1 MLTWDKTSFRLHGK
15 EFHIYSGAMHYFR
28 IPPQYWE
35 DRLQKLKAAG
45 FNTVETYVCWNLHEP
60 QNGQFDFSGRLDLVR
75 FLETARKVGL
85 YALVRPGPYI
95 CAEWDFGGLP
105 AWLLRDKGLRLRCS
119 DPRFLDHVAD
129 YFRVLLPK
137 LLPLQSSRGGNLLA
151 VQVEN
156 EYGSYGNDKTYLRW
170 LRDLIRSCGVEVPL
184 FTSDGPAPSMLSGGT
199 VEGVLPT
206 VNFGSGADKAFQA
219 LKQVSGGGPKMCTE
233 FWCGWF
239 DHWGEK
245 HHTRDS
251 EEMLR
256 ELSLLL
262 EQDASFSLYMFHG
275 GTNFGF
281 TAGANQHIRYN
292 PTVTS
297 YDYDA
302 PLNEY
307 GDYTPKYFAIRELL
321 CRHQGIPLPP
331 LPPRPQLQELGEVT
345 LVERAEL
352 RENLEVL
359 GTVHRSPLPEPM
371 EHYGQNFGLID
382 YRTCLPGD
390 YEGGTLTL
398 EGLGDRAYVY
408 RDGALLGI
416 LDQGKPRGLLEQLRP
431 RNALPFPSSPAGTQV
446 EILVEAMGRVN
457 YGSHL
462 ENRKGLTGV
471 RLGGQS
477 LMDFTVTSL
486 PLEHLEGVRYGEEAS
501 RYPLALRGYF
511 DADSQKDCFVALD
524 GFTKGMVYIN
534 GFHLG
539 RYWSSGP
546 QRTLYLPGVLLHT
559 DRRNEVVVLELE
571 DCARPVVRL
580 TDTHCLG

>member
-60 QNGQFDFSGRLDLVR
+60 QKGQFDFSGRLDLVR

-219 LKQVSGGGPKMCTE
+219 LKQMSGGGPKMCTE

-431 RNALPFPSSPAGTQV
+431 RNALPLPSSPAGTQV

-539 RYWSSGP
+539 RYWSCGP
-546 QRTLYLPGVLLHT
+546 QRTLYLPGALLHT

>member
-1 MLTWDKTSFRLHGK
+1 M
-15 EFHIYSGAMHYFR
+15 
-28 IPPQYWE
+28 
-35 DRLQKLKAAG
+35 
-45 FNTVETYVCWNLHEP
+45 
-60 QNGQFDFSGRLDLVR
+60 
-75 FLETARKVGL
+75 
-85 YALVRPGPYI
+85 
-95 CAEWDFGGLP
+95 
-105 AWLLRDKGLRLRCS
+105 
-119 DPRFLDHVAD
+119 
-129 YFRVLLPK
+129 
-137 LLPLQSSRGGNLLA
+137 
-151 VQVEN
+151 
-156 EYGSYGNDKTYLRW
+156 
-170 LRDLIRSCGVEVPL
+170 
-184 FTSDGPAPSMLSGGT
+184 
-199 VEGVLPT
+199 
-206 VNFGSGADKAFQA
+206 
-219 LKQVSGGGPKMCTE
+219 
-233 FWCGWF
+233 
-239 DHWGEK
+239 
-245 HHTRDS
+245 
-251 EEMLR
+251 
-256 ELSLLL
+256 
-262 EQDASFSLYMFHG
+262 
-275 GTNFGF
+275 
-281 TAGANQHIRYN
+281 
-292 PTVTS
+292 TS

-539 RYWSSGP
+539 RYWSCGP
-546 QRTLYLPGVLLHT
+546 QRTLYLPGALLHT

>member
-307 GDYTPKYFAIRELL
+307 RDETPTNIAIREHLR
-321 CRHQGIPLPP
+321 RHQGIPLPP

>member
-60 QNGQFDFSGRLDLVR
+60 QKGQFDFSGRLDLVR

-219 LKQVSGGGPKMCTE
+219 LKQMSGGGPKMCTE

-307 GDYTPKYFAIRELL
+307 WDYTPKYFAIRELL

-539 RYWSSGP
+539 RYWSCGP
-546 QRTLYLPGVLLHT
+546 QRTLYLPGALLHT

>member
-60 QNGQFDFSGRLDLVR
+60 QKGQFDFSGRLDLVR

-219 LKQVSGGGPKMCTE
+219 LKQMSGVGPKMCTE

-539 RYWSSGP
+539 RYWSCGP
-546 QRTLYLPGVLLHT
+546 QRTLYLPGALLHT

>member
-60 QNGQFDFSGRLDLVR
+60 QKGQFDFSGRLDLVR

-219 LKQVSGGGPKMCTE
+219 LKQMSGRGPKMCTE

-539 RYWSSGP
+539 RYWSCGP
-546 QRTLYLPGVLLHT
+546 QRTLYLPGALLHT

>member
-1 MLTWDKTSFRLHGK
+1 M
-15 EFHIYSGAMHYFR
+15 
-28 IPPQYWE
+28 
-35 DRLQKLKAAG
+35 
-45 FNTVETYVCWNLHEP
+45 
-60 QNGQFDFSGRLDLVR
+60 
-75 FLETARKVGL
+75 
-85 YALVRPGPYI
+85 
-95 CAEWDFGGLP
+95 
-105 AWLLRDKGLRLRCS
+105 
-119 DPRFLDHVAD
+119 
-129 YFRVLLPK
+129 LLPK

-219 LKQVSGGGPKMCTE
+219 LKQMSGGGPKMCTE

-539 RYWSSGP
+539 RYWSCGP
-546 QRTLYLPGVLLHT
+546 QRTLYLPGALLHT

>member
-60 QNGQFDFSGRLDLVR
+60 QKGQFDFSGRLDLVR

-219 LKQVSGGGPKMCTE
+219 LKQMSGGGPKMCTE

-292 PTVTS
+292 PTVNS

-539 RYWSSGP
+539 RYWSCGP
-546 QRTLYLPGVLLHT
+546 QRTLYLPGALLHT

>member
-1 MLTWDKTSFRLHGK
+1 M
-15 EFHIYSGAMHYFR
+15 
-28 IPPQYWE
+28 
-35 DRLQKLKAAG
+35 
-45 FNTVETYVCWNLHEP
+45 
-60 QNGQFDFSGRLDLVR
+60 
-75 FLETARKVGL
+75 
-85 YALVRPGPYI
+85 
-95 CAEWDFGGLP
+95 
-105 AWLLRDKGLRLRCS
+105 
-119 DPRFLDHVAD
+119 
-129 YFRVLLPK
+129 
-137 LLPLQSSRGGNLLA
+137 
-151 VQVEN
+151 
-156 EYGSYGNDKTYLRW
+156 
-170 LRDLIRSCGVEVPL
+170 
-184 FTSDGPAPSMLSGGT
+184 
-199 VEGVLPT
+199 
-206 VNFGSGADKAFQA
+206 
-219 LKQVSGGGPKMCTE
+219 
-233 FWCGWF
+233 
-239 DHWGEK
+239 
-245 HHTRDS
+245 
-251 EEMLR
+251 
-256 ELSLLL
+256 
-262 EQDASFSLYMFHG
+262 
-275 GTNFGF
+275 
-281 TAGANQHIRYN
+281 
-292 PTVTS
+292 
-297 YDYDA
+297 
-302 PLNEY
+302 
-307 GDYTPKYFAIRELL
+307 
-321 CRHQGIPLPP
+321 
-331 LPPRPQLQELGEVT
+331 T

-359 GTVHRSPLPEPM
+359 GTVHRSPLPESM

-431 RNALPFPSSPAGTQV
+431 RNALPFPPSPVGTQV

-486 PLEHLEGVRYGEEAS
+486 LLENLEGVRYCEEAS

-539 RYWSSGP
+539 RYWSCGP

-571 DCARPVVRL
+571 DCAQPVVRL

>member
-1 MLTWDKTSFRLHGK
+1 MLTWDETSFRLHGE

-28 IPPQYWE
+28 ILPQYWE

-60 QNGQFDFSGRLDLVR
+60 RKGQFDFSGRLDLVQ

-105 AWLLRDKGLRLRCS
+105 AWLLQDKGLRLRCS
-119 DPRFLDHVAD
+119 DPQFLDHVAD

-184 FTSDGPAPSMLSGGT
+184 FTSDGPVPSMLSGGT

-206 VNFGSGADKAFQA
+206 VNFGSGADKAFRA
-219 LKQVSGGGPKMCTE
+219 LKQAPGGGPKMCTE

-331 LPPRPQLQELGEVT
+331 LPPRPQLQELGEVP
-345 LVERAEL
+345 LVEWAEL

-359 GTVHRSPLPEPM
+359 GTVHRSPLPESM

-408 RDGALLGI
+408 RDGILLGV
-416 LDQGKPRGLLEQLRP
+416 LDQGKPRGLMEQLRP
-431 RNALPFPSSPAGTQV
+431 RNALPFPPSPAGTQV

-462 ENRKGLTGV
+462 ENRKGLTNV

-477 LMDFTVTSL
+477 LMDFTVTTL
-486 PLEHLEGVRYGEEAS
+486 PLEHLEGIRYCEEAS
-501 RYPLALRGYF
+501 RYPLVLRGYF

-524 GFTKGMVYIN
+524 GFTKGMVYVN

-539 RYWSSGP
+539 RYWSCGP

-571 DCARPVVRL
+571 DCARPVVRI

>member
-1 MLTWDKTSFRLHGK
+1 MLTWDETSFRLHGK
-15 EFHIYSGAMHYFR
+15 EFHIYAGAMHYFR
-28 IPPQYWE
+28 VLPQYWE

-60 QNGQFDFSGRLDLVR
+60 QKGQFDFSGRLDLVR

-95 CAEWDFGGLP
+95 CGEWDFGGLP

-170 LRDLIRSCGVEVPL
+170 LRDLIRSCCVEVPL

-281 TAGANQHIRYN
+281 TAGATQHIRYN

-359 GTVHRSPLPEPM
+359 GTVHRSPLPESM

-431 RNALPFPSSPAGTQV
+431 RNALPFPPSPAGTQV

-486 PLEHLEGVRYGEEAS
+486 PLENLEGVRYCEEAS

-539 RYWSSGP
+539 RYWSCGP
-546 QRTLYLPGVLLHT
+546 QRTLYLPGALLHT

>member
-60 QNGQFDFSGRLDLVR
+60 QKGQFDFSGRLDLVR

-219 LKQVSGGGPKMCTE
+219 LKQMSGGGPKMCTE

-539 RYWSSGP
+539 RYWSCGP
-546 QRTLYLPGVLLHT
+546 QRTLYLPGALLHT